1 MDFYDIDINSIC
13 EWELVCDRIDI
24 GGGRGHLIGGKAAP
38 YGVVTIII
46 FIYGEGGDG
55 VCIG

>member
-1 MDFYDIDINSIC
+1 MEFYNGNINNIYD
-13 EWELVCDRIDI
+13 WELVCDRIDI
-24 GGGRGHLIGGKAAP
+24 RGGRGYLIDDKAAP

-55 VCIG
+55 IVV